1 MMAPPTTSFCAS
13 YSTARWAWTDEN
25 GLDYVSDGEIVVRAN
40 FCNAADTLMWR
51 SSDGDADWDSTP
63 LQVADACHSSRRAL
77 SLVASY
83 LEGQGG

>member
-25 GLDYVSDGEIVVRAN
+25 GLDYVSD
-40 FCNAADTLMWR
+40 
-51 SSDGDADWDSTP
+51 
-63 LQVADACHSSRRAL
+63 ACHSSRRAL